1 MRMHTGE
8 SHSHKRG
15 HSTEEGVLLIT
26 DAGASH
32 IYHPKTIIQ
41 ENDAICKTS

>member
-1 MRMHTGE
+1 MHTGE

-26 DAGASH
+26 DVGGASH

-41 ENDAICKTS
+41 ENDTICKTS